1 MYREAVPSIRRP
13 GMWDAFCWTHRHEAV
28 RLRANCATAADGA
41 APAPVA
47 SGSLDERVAA
57 TCALFPD
64 LEMPCSTDG
73 DLSRPVEKRKQRH
86 ENMTDVEV
94 NLMVKAVTL
103 PIAKSVPFP
112 AADGGLEDGAL
123 TAGQRKKRTSAE
135 RTAHTAEALRTVQ
148 AHFGDSAPYFP
159 LGRPENRARKE
170 KKLGSDR
177 WEPAEMAKAAIHVHV
192 IGTVVVVQPEVRTP
206 TVITYLRDSMKQEHT
221 QSWFQH

>member
-1 MYREAVPSIRRP
+1 MGCFLLDPPTRSS
-13 GMWDAFCWTHRHEAV
+13 
-28 RLRANCATAADGA
+28 RLRATRATTADGA
-41 APAPVA
+41 ASAPVA
-47 SGSLDERVAA
+47 SGSVDERVAA
-57 TCALFPD
+57 TCALFPG

-103 PIAKSVPFP
+103 PIAKSAPFP

-135 RTAHTAEALRTVQ
+135 KSAHTAEALRTVQ

-170 KKLGSDR
+170 K
-177 WEPAEMAKAAIHVHV
+177 MAKAAIHFQV

-206 TVITYLRDSMKQEHT
+206 AVFTYSRGTMKEEHT
-221 QSWFQH
+221 